1 MNIIVRLAR
10 GTRLAPAAALAALTG
25 LAACGGGSGGSQL
38 QEIPVVSQDVYVYN
52 PNAKHRPV
60 SLSGADLVGLEPI
73 VR

>member
-1 MNIIVRLAR
+1 MKIIM
-10 GTRLAPAAALAALTG
+10 RLAPVMALAG
-25 LAACGGGSGGSQL
+25 LAACGGGGGSGGSQL

-52 PNAKHRPV
+52 PNARHRPV